1 MGATHEP
8 TDDDLLR
15 RAREGDLEA
24 FGRLYQRRQAG
35 IYRFAWRMTGSRS
48 LADDVTQETFMAL
61 LRQPEAYDP
70 TRGSPAAFLYGI
82 ARNHVLRQLQRV
94 RPSLPLDDPGGELG
108 GPLPEVL
115 VSREGPDHLLARAEA
130 VRDVRRA
137 ILALPP
143 AFREVVVLCELVEVS
158 YADAAR
164 ALGCPVGTVRSRL
177 HRARG
182 LLSEALRCAAEP
194 EAPPRAAGR
203 AMP

>member
-1 MGATHEP
+1 MGATGEP
-8 TDDDLLR
+8 TDDELLR
-15 RAREGDLEA
+15 KAGEGDAEA
-24 FGRLYQRRQAG
+24 FGRLYQRRQSG

-48 LADDVTQETFMAL
+48 LAEDVTQETFMAL

-70 TRGSPAAFLYGI
+70 SRGSPAALLYGI
-82 ARNHVLRQLQRV
+82 ARNHVLRHLQRT
-94 RPSLPLDDPGGELG
+94 RPSLPLDDPDGELRG
-108 GPLPEVL
+108 SLPEGL

-182 LLSEALRCAAEP
+182 ILSEALRGGAEM
-194 EAPPRAAGR
+194 EATPAAGR
-203 AMP
+203 ALP

>member
-1 MGATHEP
+1 MGATSEP

-48 LADDVTQETFMAL
+48 LAEDVTQETFMAL
-61 LRQPEAYDP
+61 MRQPEAYDP
-70 TRGSPAAFLYGI
+70 SRGSPAALLYGI
-82 ARNHVLRQLQRV
+82 ARNHVLRQLQRT
-94 RPSLPLDDPGGELG
+94 RPSLPLDDPGGEWS
-108 GPLPEVL
+108 GPLPEAL

-130 VRDVRRA
+130 VREVRRA

-158 YADAAR
+158 YADAAE

-182 LLSEALRCAAEP
+182 LLSEALRAAAEP
-194 EAPPRAAGR
+194 EAPRAAGR